1 MMDREIK
8 AATWYCFAKQ
18 AWKLNTRGM
27 QVTVDY
33 LDIASNFAS
42 DHAEGDH
49 DSMAESSS
57 GSVSEEKGSEGDVEI
72 GGQGH

>member
-1 MMDREIK
+1 MDREIK

-27 QVTVDY
+27 QGRVEY
-33 LDIASNFAS
+33 LDIAGNFAS
-42 DHAEGDH
+42 DPAEGDH

-57 GSVSEEKGSEGDVEI
+57 GSVSEEKDSEEDVGI
-72 GGQGH
+72 GGQSH